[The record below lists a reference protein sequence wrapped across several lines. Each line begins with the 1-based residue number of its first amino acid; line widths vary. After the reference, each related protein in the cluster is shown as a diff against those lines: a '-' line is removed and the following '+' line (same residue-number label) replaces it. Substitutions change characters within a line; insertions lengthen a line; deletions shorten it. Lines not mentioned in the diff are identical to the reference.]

1 VPTRHPHGPAPH
13 SVFIVDDDAA
23 VRRALALLASSAGYQ
38 AHCFTSGEA
47 FVESSGNLP
56 PGCAVVDVAMPGLD
70 GPGVLAALR
79 QKGNPMPIIFVTAH
93 DRPAV
98 HRQLLEGGGRRVLL
112 KPVDPAALLDEIRGS
127 LEGEP
132 PGAPD
137 LPPSP

>member
-1 VPTRHPHGPAPH
+1 MLTCHPHDPAPH

-23 VRRALALLASSAGYQ
+23 VCRALALLARSAGYQ
-38 AHCFTSGEA
+38 AVCFTSGDA
-47 FVESSGNLP
+47 FVEASGNLP

-79 QKGNPMPIIFVTAH
+79 RDGNQMPVIFVTAH

-98 HRQLLEGGGRRVLL
+98 HRQLLEDGGRTVLL
-112 KPVDPAALLDEIRGS
+112 KPVDPAALLAEIRGS
-127 LEGEP
+127 LEGQP

-137 LPPSP
+137 LPASP